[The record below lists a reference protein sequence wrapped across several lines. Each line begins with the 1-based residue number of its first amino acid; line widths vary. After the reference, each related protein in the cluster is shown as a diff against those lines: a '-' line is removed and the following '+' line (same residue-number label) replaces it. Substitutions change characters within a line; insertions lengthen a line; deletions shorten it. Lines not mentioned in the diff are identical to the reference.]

1 MVDHS
6 EIEAANRRGE
16 TKIRQGGW
24 ATTARYDRRVKRIMV
39 TLGRG
44 VELALVPSEIEGL
57 EYATAKELS
66 EIEISPKGFGLHF
79 PRLDA
84 DLYLPALLSGIAG
97 SKAWSAAMGQTG
109 GRARSQAKAEASR
122 KNGRLGGRPRR
133 QKVDA

>member
-16 TKIRQGGW
+16 TKTRQGGW
-24 ATTARYDRRVKRIMV
+24 ATAARYDRRVKRIMV

-57 EYATAKELS
+57 EYATAEELS

>member
-16 TKIRQGGW
+16 TKTRQGGW
-24 ATTARYDRRVKRIMV
+24 ATAARYDRRVKRIMV

-57 EYATAKELS
+57 EYATAEELS

-84 DLYLPALLSGIAG
+84 DLYLPALLSGIVG